1 MGNDDNQSMLINASH
16 SLTARWAPRLVT
28 LGVWALA
35 LASVAYWGLKSTADA
50 AGPQTAVS
58 THSRAPIDTAAVARV
73 LGAVSQGVG
82 TETLVNPSTRFVL
95 SGVIAG
101 QGRSGAALIAVDGKP
116 SKPYRVGSVVD
127 GNLLLQSVG
136 PRRAELANSLDG
148 PAAFAL
154 ELPVRK

>member
-1 MGNDDNQSMLINASH
+1 MGSDDNQSMLINASD
-16 SLTARWAPRLVT
+16 SIAARWAPRLVT
-28 LGVWALA
+28 FVVWALA
-35 LASVAYWGLKSTADA
+35 LASAAYWGLKSTAEA
-50 AGPQTAVS
+50 TGPQTAVS
-58 THSRAPIDTAAVARV
+58 TQTRAPIDTAAVARV
-73 LGAVSQGVG
+73 LGAVPQGVV

-101 QGRSGAALIAVDGKP
+101 RGHGGAALIAVDGKP
-116 SKPYRVGSVVD
+116 PKPYRVGSVVD
-127 GNLLLQSVG
+127 GSLLLQSVG